1 MNKTLLALI
10 AASVLGL
17 PAALRA
23 APAAA
28 KAAAQPAVVAQPAAA
43 AQPSE
48 VSYVVK
54 IQDMNRECSY
64 EAMNGDEL
72 KTLQKTIQ
80 LETRYFQEAVQAAAK
95 QWREDEANKTVPFS
109 GTRLAPRQ
117 IVGTPERFENREK
130 ADKQLN
136 LYLEREQ
143 KKQERELTKKKGKK
157 PAPRGKGPLTKE
169 QEREANLERAAEMVK
184 ARLDEIVAAKSGGAG
199 AAGAQPDA
207 GGAKPAEAKDA
218 LKKAL

>member
-1 MNKTLLALI
+1 MKKTLLVLI
-10 AASVLGL
+10 AGSILGL
-17 PAALRA
+17 PAALYA
-23 APAAA
+23 APAA
-28 KAAAQPAVVAQPAAA
+28 AQPAAA
-43 AQPSE
+43 AASQPGE
-48 VSYVVK
+48 VTYVVK
-54 IQDMNRECSY
+54 IQDMNRESSY
-64 EAMNGDEL
+64 EAVSGDEL
-72 KTLQKTIQ
+72 KILQKTIQ
-80 LETRYFQEAVQAAAK
+80 LETRYFPEAVQAAAK
-95 QWREDEANKTVPFS
+95 QWREDEANKTVPFA

-143 KKQERELTKKKGKK
+143 KKQEREWAKTKGKK

-169 QEREANLERAAEMVK
+169 QEREANLERAMEMVK